1 MGFDSTAIVSPL
13 DCRLVDPKGA
23 EIFEGTITE
32 PSTKQVQAFQQ
43 AWRAEILRF
52 KDEAGI
58 DEGMTREEFM
68 TALEKTDPGQLGETM
83 ANQAKMHADLS
94 SGHPSAA
101 MILKMGHRQQIGFH
115 RWLQKEVLNPEVLT
129 GDGTQPAE
137 TKASS
142 SAGGSGSSRAAT

>member
-1 MGFDSTAIVSPL
+1 VGFDSAAIVDPL

-23 EIFEGTITE
+23 EIFKGTITE
-32 PSTKQVQAFQQ
+32 PSTKQVQEFQK
-43 AWRAEILRF
+43 AWRDEILRF

-68 TALEKTDPGQLGETM
+68 AALEKTDPTQLGETM

-101 MILKMGHRQQIGFH
+101 MILRMGHRQQIGFH

-129 GDGTQPAE
+129 GDGKRPAGTE
-137 TKASS
+137 PSS
-142 SAGGSGSSRAAT
+142 SAGGSGS